1 MKLTL
6 EMLKNDLI
14 KIPTP
19 TCDQMMQM
27 FQESWKGIAQM
38 LATNLPSKQTHNVC
52 TKLMD
57 LIEKEMLEFREQFL
71 SSKPTATLTE
81 LRAQMIKPE
90 GVQMKGQTVKDQAP
104 PGKGLEFVDGDGED
118 LDVGYLE
125 DLENNWSGK

>member
-1 MKLTL
+1 
-6 EMLKNDLI
+6 
-14 KIPTP
+14 
-19 TCDQMMQM
+19 
-27 FQESWKGIAQM
+27 M

-71 SSKPTATLTE
+71 PSKPAATLTE